1 MWTYLINHV
10 EKCSYFTCGTME
22 KDSMVIYHCGV
33 LTLQRRKIISAGT
46 VDKVQVKYPYW
57 LTPGK
62 FMKMSAFSP
71 LKIIK
76 GSP

>member
-1 MWTYLINHV
+1 
-10 EKCSYFTCGTME
+10 
-22 KDSMVIYHCGV
+22 MVIYHCGV

-57 LTPGK
+57 FTPGK
-62 FMKMSAFSP
+62 FMKMSAFPP